1 VSQELQHEQRVSRDS
16 AIKRAGIVRAS
27 LNVMSSKRIVYIIRS
42 RRDPARHYIG
52 LTADL
57 PARLASHNA
66 GESPQTQGFVPWALV
81 VSVQFASEDAAGKFV
96 RYLKSASG
104 RDFAKRYFG
113 CE

>member
-1 VSQELQHEQRVSRDS
+1 
-16 AIKRAGIVRAS
+16 
-27 LNVMSSKRIVYIIRS
+27 MPSKRIVYIIRS
-42 RRDPARHYIG
+42 RRDPKRHYVG

-66 GESPQTQGFVPWALV
+66 GESPQTRSLVPWALV
-81 VSVQFASEDAAGKFV
+81 VSVQFASEDAAARFE
-96 RYLKSASG
+96 RYLKSGSG

>member
-1 VSQELQHEQRVSRDS
+1 
-16 AIKRAGIVRAS
+16 
-27 LNVMSSKRIVYIIRS
+27 MSGKRIVYIIRS
-42 RRDPARHYIG
+42 RRDPTRHYIG

-66 GESPQTQGFVPWALV
+66 GESPQTRSFVPWALV

-104 RDFAKRYFG
+104 GDFAKHYLG
-113 CE
+113 L

>member
-1 VSQELQHEQRVSRDS
+1 MLRDLFEFG
-16 AIKRAGIVRAS
+16 RGITRAS
-27 LNVMSSKRIVYIIRS
+27 STGMSSKRIVYIIRS

-66 GESPQTQGFVPWALV
+66 GESPQTRSFVPWALV
-81 VSVQFASEDAAGKFV
+81 VSVQFASEDAADKFV
-96 RYLKSASG
+96 RYLKSGAG

-113 CE
+113 CD